1 MTANIVWKAAEKA
14 VITADISTLRRLL
27 RENKRLF
34 REQHPPAGGGGLRPD
49 YSRGDAKSI
58 ILWNHHFE
66 SWQKFADHLKAF
78 RQKDSPVAQFEA
90 AVDAI
95 VAGKI
100 PTLRRLLRHNPE
112 LIRARS
118 SRNHRATLLHYVGAN
133 GVEYFRQKTPKNA
146 VKVAEVLLQ
155 AGAEVDA
162 MADMYSGSTTLGLI
176 ATSIHPFLAGVQ
188 NALIDTFL
196 KHGAQIDH
204 ANAAGNKQSIVN
216 GCLANGRP
224 DAAEFLAKRGARL
237 DLEGAAGVGRL
248 NIVKSF
254 FNEDGSLK
262 PNATEAQMRSGFN
275 WACEYGRTRVVE
287 FLLQTKF
294 DFNQIHRGETGLHWA
309 AYAGHVDVV
318 KLLLKQKDRVDIKD
332 ERFSGTPLGW
342 ALYVWGESRPGPK
355 RDRYYKVV
363 SLLVAAGAQ
372 VDPAWINESD
382 RGFPLDKRIGDD
394 SRMRAALN
402 KISKVSTK
410 CEH

>member
-14 VITADISTLRRLL
+14 VITADISTLQRLL

-66 SWQKFADHLKAF
+66 SWQKFADHLKAL
-78 RQKDSPVAQFEA
+78 RQKNSPVAQFEA

-100 PTLRRLLRHNPE
+100 TTLGQWLRQNPE
-112 LIRARS
+112 LIQARS

-162 MADMYSGSTTLGLI
+162 MADMYGGSTTLGLI

-188 NALIDTFL
+188 NALIDVFL

-204 ANAAGNKQSIVN
+204 PNAAGNKQSIVN

-224 DAAEFLAKRGARL
+224 DAAEFLAKRGAQL

-248 NIVKSF
+248 EVVKSF
-254 FNEDGSLK
+254 FRNDGSLK
-262 PNATEAQMRSGFN
+262 TNATEAQMRSGFN
-275 WACEYGRTRVVE
+275 WACEYGRTRAVE

-309 AYAGHVDVV
+309 AYGGHVEII
-318 KLLLKQKDRVDIKD
+318 KLLLKRKARLDIKD
-332 ERFSGTPLGW
+332 ERFDGTPLGW
-342 ALYVWGESRPGPK
+342 ALYSWGESRPGPK
-355 RDRYYKVV
+355 RDRYYNIV
-363 SLLVAAGAQ
+363 SLLITAGAQ
-372 VDPAWINESD
+372 VDPAWLNESD
-382 RGFPLDKRIGDD
+382 RGFPLDKRIRDD
-394 SRMRAALN
+394 PRMLSAL
-402 KISKVSTK
+402 KRRTL
-410 CEH
+410 